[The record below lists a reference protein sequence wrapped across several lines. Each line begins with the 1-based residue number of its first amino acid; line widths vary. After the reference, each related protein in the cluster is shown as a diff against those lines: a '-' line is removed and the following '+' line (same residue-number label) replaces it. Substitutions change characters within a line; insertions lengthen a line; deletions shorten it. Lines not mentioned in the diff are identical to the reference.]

1 MGVKEDDELENF
13 NPSTRSLPSL
23 AQDGS
28 KDGERSRTITKKD
41 TKSLSDL
48 LKNYFG
54 FDCFLPMQE
63 EIIRHVLTRQDA
75 LVLMPTGGGK
85 SLCYQLPALVFDG
98 ITLVV
103 SPLIALM
110 KDQVDGLKA
119 NGVAAELINS
129 SLTGEEIGRIMAAL
143 RRGEIKLLY
152 IAPERLAME
161 GFRSFLRGLKVC
173 CVAVDEAHCISQ
185 WGHDFRPDYLNLKN
199 LRDDFPS
206 AGVVAL
212 TATATPRVR
221 KDIVEHLRLP
231 DPAVFLSSFNRP
243 NLHYDIRPKDNAFEE
258 LVDLL
263 LVPSHKNRSAIIY
276 CFSRK
281 DTEKL
286 ADDLRARGFKTE
298 AYHAGLDAKKRHD
311 IQDRFIKDE
320 TPIITATI
328 AFGMGIDKP
337 DIRLVAHYC
346 LPGSIEGYYQETGRA
361 GRDGLPASCV
371 LFYSYADKFKQEYFI
386 GQIEDD
392 AERERA
398 TEKLNKIVA
407 FCESFLCRRRF
418 LLEYFGER
426 YEKEN
431 CGCCDRCVRP
441 KDEFDADTIGRA
453 ILECVRA
460 TGGRFGG
467 QYVIDILRGSR
478 NERIR
483 KSGHDQLISHGQG
496 GAFSEAQLKEIIR
509 LLIEKGFLAKS
520 GGEYPV
526 IELTA
531 AGRIFLSGA
540 ERLMLPRLRT
550 SAKDAVRKP
559 VERQEEDTT
568 FDDGLFEELRRLR
581 KRLADE
587 RGVPPFVIFADTSLR
602 DMARRMPRDES
613 SFLQIT
619 GVGEQK
625 LKWFGPVFT
634 EAISGYCRR
643 HGIAS
648 GKNDNFK
655 RIERV
660 RPDATA
666 STYEETRR
674 LVRQKLSLREMTNI
688 RGLAAGTL
696 LAHLEK
702 LVSEDAVIDLQHLR
716 PAQARFDKIK
726 AAFEQAGGSALSP
739 VKTIL
744 GDDYSYDEI
753 RLARVFLSKERM
765 SG

>member
-1 MGVKEDDELENF
+1 M
-13 NPSTRSLPSL
+13 
-23 AQDGS
+23 
-28 KDGERSRTITKKD
+28 TKKD

-48 LKNYFG
+48 LKNHFG
-54 FDCFLPMQE
+54 FDSFLPLQE
-63 EIIRHVLTRQDA
+63 EIIHHVLTRHDA
-75 LVLMPTGGGK
+75 LILMPTGGGK
-85 SLCYQLPALVFDG
+85 SLCYQLPALTFDG
-98 ITLVV
+98 ITLVA

-129 SLTGEEIGRIMAAL
+129 SLTQEEIVRIMAAL
-143 RRGEIKLLY
+143 RRGDIKLLY
-152 IAPERLAME
+152 IAPERLAIE
-161 GFRSFLRGLKVC
+161 GFRSFLRGLKISC
-173 CVAVDEAHCISQ
+173 IAVDEAHCISQ
-185 WGHDFRPDYLNLKN
+185 WGHDFRPDYLNLKI

-212 TATATPRVR
+212 TATATQRVR
-221 KDIVEHLRLP
+221 KDIVEHLRLK
-231 DPAVFLSSFNRP
+231 DPAVFISSFNRP
-243 NLHYDIRPKDNAFEE
+243 NLYYDIRPKDNAFEE
-258 LVDLL
+258 LVNLL
-263 LVPSHKNRSAIIY
+263 HAPPHQNRSAIVY

-281 DTEKL
+281 DTEGL
-286 ADDLRARGFKTE
+286 ADDLRARGFKAE

-328 AFGMGIDKP
+328 AFGMGIDKS
-337 DIRLVAHYC
+337 DIRLVAHYG

-386 GQIEDD
+386 GKIEDD
-392 AERERA
+392 AERRRA
-398 TEKLNKIVA
+398 TDKLNKVVSL
-407 FCESFLCRRRF
+407 CESLRCRRKF
-418 LLEYFGER
+418 FLEYFGER

-431 CGCCDRCVRP
+431 CACCDRCVRP

-467 QYVIDILRGSR
+467 QYIVDILRGSR
-478 NERIR
+478 NERVA
-483 KSGHDQLISHGQG
+483 KFGHDQLTSHGQG
-496 GAFSEAQLKEIIR
+496 RTFREAQLKEILR
-509 LLIEKGFLAKS
+509 RLIEKGLLAKS
-520 GGEYPV
+520 EGGYPV
-526 IELTA
+526 IDLTV
-531 AGRIFLSGA
+531 AGRTFLSSG

-550 SAKDAVRKP
+550 AEKDAVQTSMER
-559 VERQEEDTT
+559 RQEDMG
-568 FDDGLFEELRRLR
+568 FHDGLFEELRRLR
-581 KRLADE
+581 KKMADE

-602 DMARRMPRDES
+602 EMARRMPQDAAG
-613 SFLQIT
+613 FLQIT

-634 EAISGYCRR
+634 KAILDYCRR
-643 HGIAS
+643 HGIVS
-648 GKNDNFK
+648 GKNDRFQK
-655 RIERV
+655 IERV
-660 RPDATA
+660 PSVSKA

-674 LVRQKLSLREMTNI
+674 LVCQKLSLREMTKI

-696 LAHLEK
+696 LAHIEK
-702 LVSEDAVIDLQHLR
+702 LVSEDPTIDLQHLS

-726 AAFEQAGGSALSP
+726 VVFEQAGGSALSP

-744 GDDYSYDEI
+744 GDGYSYEEI
-753 RLARVFLSKERM
+753 RLVRISLSRQRM

>member
-1 MGVKEDDELENF
+1 MTNET
-13 NPSTRSLPSL
+13 P
-23 AQDGS
+23 
-28 KDGERSRTITKKD
+28 

-98 ITLVV
+98 IALVV

-129 SLTGEEIGRIMAAL
+129 SLTGEEVSRIMAAL

-152 IAPERLAME
+152 IAPERLAIE
-161 GFRSFLRGLKVC
+161 SFRSFLRGLKINC
-173 CVAVDEAHCISQ
+173 IAVDEAHCISQ

-221 KDIVEHLRLP
+221 RDIVEHLRLK

-243 NLHYDIRPKDNAFEE
+243 NLHYDIRPKDNALQE
-258 LVDLL
+258 LVNLL
-263 LVPSHKNRSAIIY
+263 HTPPHQNRSAIVY

-281 DTEKL
+281 ETEEL
-286 ADDLRARGFKTE
+286 AADLRARGFKAE

-320 TPIITATI
+320 TPVITATI
-328 AFGMGIDKP
+328 AFGMGIDKS
-337 DIRLVAHYC
+337 DIRLVVHYA
-346 LPGSIEGYYQETGRA
+346 LPGSVEGYYQETGRA

-371 LFYSYADKFKQEYFI
+371 LFYSYADKFKQKYFI
-386 GQIEDD
+386 GKVEDP
-392 AERERA
+392 AERKRA
-398 TEKLNKIVA
+398 VEKLNKIVA
-407 FCESFLCRRRF
+407 FCESSCCRRKF

-431 CGCCDRCVRP
+431 CECCDRCVRP

-460 TGGRFGG
+460 SGGRFGG
-467 QYVIDILRGSR
+467 QYVVDILRGSH

-483 KSGHDQLISHGQG
+483 KFGHDQLASHGQG
-496 GAFSEAQLKEIIR
+496 RTFSETQLKEIIR
-509 LLIEKGFLAKS
+509 LLIEKDFLMKS
-520 GGEYPV
+520 DGEYPV

-531 AGRIFLSGA
+531 SGRSFLSGC
-540 ERLMLPRLRT
+540 ERLLLPQLR
-550 SAKDAVRKP
+550 SATKRAARKFS
-559 VERQEEDTT
+559 ESTDGSAA
-568 FDDGLFEELRRLR
+568 FDDGLFEELRKLR
-581 KRLADE
+581 KKLADE

-602 DMARRMPRDES
+602 DMARRLPQDES

-625 LKWFGPVFT
+625 LKWFGPEFT
-634 EAISGYCRR
+634 KVISDYCRR
-643 HGIAS
+643 HGLAS
-648 GKNDNFK
+648 EKNDNFK
-655 RIERV
+655 KMERV
-660 RPDATA
+660 PLVSTA

-674 LVRQKLSLREMTNI
+674 LVRQKLSLHEMTNI

-702 LVSEDAVIDLQHLR
+702 LLSEDPTIDLQHLR
-716 PAQARFDKIK
+716 PAQERFEKIK
-726 AAFEQAGGSALSP
+726 AAFEQAGASALSP
-739 VKTIL
+739 VKAIL

-753 RLARVFLSKERM
+753 RLARIFLSKERM